1 MSYNNMHYIFKSE
14 DDPTITKITAN
25 LTKDNDIWLD
35 ISNHPTHVSV
45 SITLGQANQII
56 DALSSAIGEYEE
68 AKALAEYDSQ
78 RDSIFEGAE

>member
-1 MSYNNMHYIFKSE
+1 MSFNNMHYIFKSE
-14 DDPTITKITAN
+14 DDPIITAT
-25 LTKDNDIWLD
+25 LTKDNDLWLS
-35 ISNHPTHVSV
+35 ISTHPTHVSV
-45 SITLGQANQII
+45 GITLGQANQII

>member
-1 MSYNNMHYIFKSE
+1 MSYNNMHYIFTSE
-14 DDPTITKITAN
+14 DPTITAD
-25 LTKDNDIWLD
+25 LTKDNDLWLS
-35 ISNHPTHVSV
+35 IYTHPTRVSV

>member
-1 MSYNNMHYIFKSE
+1 M
-14 DDPTITKITAN
+14 
-25 LTKDNDIWLD
+25 
-35 ISNHPTHVSV
+35 

>member
-1 MSYNNMHYIFKSE
+1 MSYNNTHYIFTSE
-14 DDPTITKITAN
+14 NPTITAT
-25 LTKDNDIWLD
+25 LTKDNDLWLD
-35 ISNHPTHVSV
+35 ISNHPTHLNVG
-45 SITLGQANQII
+45 ITLEQANQII

>member
-14 DDPTITKITAN
+14 DDPKITAE
-25 LTKDNDIWLD
+25 LTKDNDLWLS
-35 ISNHPTHVSV
+35 ISNYPTCVNV
-45 SITLGQANQII
+45 GITLEQANQII
-56 DALSSAIGEYEE
+56 DALSNAVGEYEE